1 MKYKKIISYVFLFLT
16 VVFSACEGENGE
28 TIIEDLNGPLGMIK
42 KPTMGQTFTRGDL
55 ILLSA
60 TFSDDLELKECVI
73 EITYSGEKSASV
85 VLPEWEPASV
95 TITFGD
101 KEVSIVDREL
111 FGGAIPT
118 EILAGDYT
126 ITLTLKDK
134 SGKTKSFIIDITIE

>member
-1 MKYKKIISYVFLFLT
+1 MISYVFLFLT
-16 VVFSACEGENGE
+16 ILFSGCEGEEGE
-28 TIIEDLNGPLGMIK
+28 TIIEDLNGPLGMIT

-73 EITYSGEKSASV
+73 EIAYSGEKSASV
-85 VLPEWEPASV
+85 VHPEWEPVAV

-111 FGGAIPT
+111 FGGEIPA
-118 EILAGDYT
+118 EILAGEYT

-134 SGKTKSFIIDITIE
+134 SGKTKSFVIDITIE